1 CMQALWS
8 PSTF

>member
-8 PSTF
+8 PFTF